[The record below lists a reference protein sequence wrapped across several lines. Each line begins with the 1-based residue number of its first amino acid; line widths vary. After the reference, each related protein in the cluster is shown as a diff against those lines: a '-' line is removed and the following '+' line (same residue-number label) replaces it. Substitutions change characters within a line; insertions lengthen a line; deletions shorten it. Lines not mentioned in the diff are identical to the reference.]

1 MRVAPRDDAT
11 TERGPRSVVLRVVL
25 AFCALLLFAGF
36 VALGTWQVDRRA
48 WKLDLIERVAQ
59 RVHAPAV
66 DAPGVAAWPQIN
78 AAADEYRHVR
88 LTGTFLHDRETLVQ
102 ATTERGAGFW
112 VLTPLRQAD
121 GRSVLVNRGFVPP
134 ERTDRGARG
143 AEPAGEVTVTG
154 LLRMSEPSGVFPRK
168 NDPATDRWYARDVTA
183 IAARRGVADVA
194 PYFVDAEA
202 GPAPAA
208 PTPNAETAWPVGGL
222 TVIAFHNSHLVYA
235 LTWYALALMVAIG
248 AGYAVREERR
258 AARRRLSARHGE
270 NASSAPGDDP
280 DAAPHP

>member
-36 VALGTWQVDRRA
+36 VALGTWQVERRA
-48 WKLDLIERVAQ
+48 WKLDLIERVEM

-66 DAPGVAAWPQIN
+66 DAPRFPAWARVN
-78 AAADEYRHVR
+78 AADDEYRHVR
-88 LTGTFLHDRETLVQ
+88 LVGTFQHDRETLVQ
-102 ATTERGAGFW
+102 ATTERGSGFW

-134 ERTDRGARG
+134 ERRERGSRG
-143 AEPAGEVTVTG
+143 AEPVGEVIVTG

-168 NDPATDRWYARDVTA
+168 NDPTADRWYARDVSA
-183 IAARRGVADVA
+183 IAAARGVAGVA
-194 PYFVDAEA
+194 PYFVDAGA
-202 GPAPAA
+202 APAVA
-208 PTPNAETAWPVGGL
+208 PSAGAEPAWPVAGL

-235 LTWYALALMVAIG
+235 VTWYGLALMVAFA

-258 AARRRLSARHGE
+258 AARQRAQRRPGE
-270 NASSAPGDDP
+270 NASSARGDDT
-280 DAAPHP
+280 DAANHS